1 VWPGYRGNPADVLEL
16 EVFQH
21 WLESS

>member
-21 WLESS
+21 WLEG